1 MYRNLH
7 DRPKPVTLRIIYACR
22 NGSLGRLSERSQSNP
37 YMDQI
42 LNELGGLVLGS
53 VPTMLLFILLV
64 IAYGMLVRRPL
75 DRILAERRARTSGAM
90 EQARG
95 AIAAAEAETGAY
107 EEKLRR
113 AKAELFEARE
123 RRLKQWAAEREDALE
138 QVRQAAQQRVSSARQ
153 GIDQSVA
160 EARTQIEVASLD
172 LGARVLSAVLPA
184 NVAVAEVAQ

>member
-1 MYRNLH
+1 
-7 DRPKPVTLRIIYACR
+7 
-22 NGSLGRLSERSQSNP
+22 
-37 YMDQI
+37 MDQI

-53 VPTMLLFILLV
+53 VPTMVLFILLV
-64 IAYGMLVRRPL
+64 VAYGLLVRRPL
-75 DRILAERRARTSGAM
+75 DRILAERHSRTAGAM
-90 EQARG
+90 EQAKG

-123 RRLKQWAAEREDALE
+123 RRLKQWAAEREATLE

-153 GIDQSVA
+153 GIEQSVA
-160 EARTQIEVASLD
+160 EAKSQIEVASSD

-184 NVAVAEVAQ
+184 NVGVAEVAR